1 MPFVVHSAVAS
12 AGVHRPGRSQ
22 QEAGRLP
29 LDLAPRR
36 QLRQLLREFRQNLP
50 ALRGQ
55 GQRVLRAVVW
65 FRVRDAA
72 AVAAALP
79 TQQRAHA
86 AAVAAAVAAA
96 AVASALAA
104 AILAAV
110 AAVAA
115 VIAVAAVAAAVAA
128 AAALRTWQGARA
140 ATTLSAALP
149 APTPV
154 GAAAAAVATTTA
166 ASTTT
171 SNTAPDGAAAGRRAV
186 HHAAAARQDHQD
198 LRSARHANAQAGGRT
213 RPRRLPR
220 GVVECRASCQPLCMS
235 LRKGA

>member
-79 TQQRAHA
+79 TQQRAH
-86 AAVAAAVAAA
+86 AAAVAAA